1 MFLKQRFELIIEVE
15 VAASI
20 ALRMGRK
27 GKVWGCSYLKE
38 RARG

>member
-1 MFLKQRFELIIEVE
+1 MILKQKSEVIVE
-15 VAASI
+15 VGVLASI

-27 GKVWGCSYLKE
+27 GKAWGCSYLKE

>member
-1 MFLKQRFELIIEVE
+1 MFLKQGLEVIMEVE
-15 VAASI
+15 VPASI